1 MGKKKEALEEIIK
14 EYKGIEIL
22 YSQMKINDDGTPKYK
37 RMLDRC
43 AFEMNL
49 MKMMLMGA
57 VGATV
62 SEELAEKESE

>member
-1 MGKKKEALEEIIK
+1 MGKKKEALEELIRDYK
-14 EYKGIEIL
+14 ELEIL
-22 YSQMKINDDGTPKYK
+22 YSQMKINDDGTDEYERLLKK
-37 RMLDRC
+37 C

-49 MKMMLMGA
+49 MKILMMNA